1 MKTYLTLIK
10 TYLKFEVANMLEFGK
25 KKKSKRPEMLNNHSP
40 TNDDNIQ
47 ASYYI

>member
-1 MKTYLTLIK
+1 MVVIK
-10 TYLKFEVANMLEFGK
+10 IYLKFEVANMLEFRK